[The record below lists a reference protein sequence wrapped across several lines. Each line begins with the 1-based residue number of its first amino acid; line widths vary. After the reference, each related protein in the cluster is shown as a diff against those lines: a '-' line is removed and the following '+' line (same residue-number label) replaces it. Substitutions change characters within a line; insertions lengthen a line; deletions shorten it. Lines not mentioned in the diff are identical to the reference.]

1 MSCTPAAIPLTAA
14 YQGFLDELTGAGL
27 LISLGVPGLYGHSG
41 VFEDVIERFERYVTQ
56 RGANLKAE
64 VMRFPAIL
72 NRAHYLKTTHI
83 DTFPDLMGSVH
94 SFIGSEKDHAALLQ
108 KRAAGE
114 DWSKDLTP
122 TQVMMTPA
130 ACYPLYP
137 TATGVLPADGR
148 VVDLRANV
156 FRHEPSID
164 PSRMQIF
171 RQREYVR
178 LGTAE
183 QALAH
188 RDYWLKLAQ
197 EILNAVELDVQRV
210 NANDPFFGRGGK
222 VMAATQKE
230 QDLKFELVIPVASAE
245 KPTAI
250 ASCNCHLDHF
260 GHAFDIKTADGKT
273 AHTSCVGF
281 GLERIAL
288 ALFKTHGFDPKHWPA
303 PVKQVL
309 GP

>member
-1 MSCTPAAIPLTAA
+1 MSCTPSAIPLTAA
-14 YQGFLDELTGAGL
+14 YQGFLNELTGAGL

-72 NRAHYLKTTHI
+72 SRQHYLKTTHI

-94 SFIGSEKDHAALLQ
+94 SFTGSEKDHAALLQ

-137 TATGVLPADGR
+137 TASGVLPADGR

-183 QALAH
+183 QALEH

-197 EILNAVELDVQRV
+197 EILNAVGLDVQRV
-210 NANDPFFGRGGK
+210 IANDPFFGRGGK

-230 QDLKFELVIPVASAE
+230 QDLKYELVIPVASAE

-288 ALFKTHGFDPKHWPA
+288 ALFKTHGFDPKRWPA